1 MGQLTSER
9 GKTCP
14 LVQSNNFQQTKSK
27 IMYIPKTVL
36 QAFRKFAN
44 AFLDRPIR
52 KLAAD
57 VGIHAT
63 ANGCTLQVS
72 YAGKSVYCTVAC
84 KDGDEALTESVSI
97 SCDLFEELAQSTGDI
112 EFGPVESTENG
123 SRFVVRWQT
132 GLAIRHAELDT
143 HEPPALVGDSIPLT
157 NIGDWF
163 LQCLAHAIEV
173 TDEASIR
180 YSLGCVQLDGRD
192 GTMAATDGGHLVRF
206 DGFDFPWKSEAVL
219 VRKSRLFALKDFVR
233 LNAVSVGFRDKTI
246 VIASGPWRF
255 SMQVETDA
263 RFPKVDQVIPDR
275 QRSTNRVQID
285 PGDRDA
291 LSSCLSQLPGNT
303 EELQPVILDLNGHVA
318 VVGKSNQGTSCT
330 VCLEL
335 DRSLHLGP
343 DLRTGTPRHN
353 LAFAAKIGSDSLFL
367 YGKDKP
373 ILACG
378 PKTQYV
384 WMPLLN
390 QDLAVDLAQTQCIRT
405 STVAGTSKCRRAS

>member
-1 MGQLTSER
+1 M
-9 GKTCP
+9 
-14 LVQSNNFQQTKSK
+14 F
-27 IMYIPKTVL
+27 IPKTVI

-44 AFLDRPIR
+44 AFFDRPIR
-52 KLAAD
+52 KLATD
-57 VGIHAT
+57 IGIHAT

-72 YAGKSVYCTVAC
+72 DAGKSLSCTVTC
-84 KDGDEALTESVSI
+84 KDGDEPLAESVSI

-132 GLAIRHAELDT
+132 GLAIRQAELDSRD
-143 HEPPALVGDSIPLT
+143 PPALLGDSIPLT
-157 NIGDWF
+157 DIDERF
-163 LQCLAHAIEV
+163 LPCLANAV
-173 TDEASIR
+173 DVADEISTR
-180 YSLGCVQLDGRD
+180 YALGCIQLDGRD
-192 GTMAATDGGHLVRF
+192 GTMAATDGSHMVLF
-206 DGFDFPWKSEAVL
+206 EGFDFPWKSEAIL
-219 VRKSRLFALKDFVR
+219 LRKSRLFALKDFVK
-233 LNAVSVGFRDKTI
+233 LNAVSVGFLDKTI

-263 RFPKVDQVIPDR
+263 RFPNVDQVIPER
-275 QRSTNRVQID
+275 QRSTNRVQLD

-291 LSSCLSQLPGNT
+291 LSNCLSQLPGST
-303 EELQPVILDLNGHVA
+303 EELRPVILDLNGHVA

-335 DRSLHLGP
+335 DRSLHLCP

-353 LAFAAKIGSDSLFL
+353 LAYAAKIGADSLFL

-378 PKTQYV
+378 PRTQYV

-390 QDLAVDLAQTQCIRT
+390 QNLEVDLAQTQCVRT
-405 STVAGTSKCRRAS
+405 STILASSKRRRAS

>member
-1 MGQLTSER
+1 M
-9 GKTCP
+9 
-14 LVQSNNFQQTKSK
+14 F
-27 IMYIPKTVL
+27 IPKTVL

-52 KLAAD
+52 KLASD
-57 VGIHAT
+57 IGLHAT

-72 YAGKSVYCTVAC
+72 DTGKSLSCTVAC
-84 KDGDEALTESVSI
+84 KDGDEPLAESVSI
-97 SCDLFEELAQSTGDI
+97 ASALFEELAQSTGDI

-123 SRFVVRWQT
+123 SRFIVRWQT
-132 GLAIRHAELDT
+132 GLAIRHAELDSL
-143 HEPPALVGDSIPLT
+143 EPPALVGGSIPLT
-157 NIGDWF
+157 KIDERF
-163 LQCLAHAIEV
+163 LPCLANAVEV
-173 TDEASIR
+173 ADEVSQR
-180 YSLGCVQLDGRD
+180 YALSCIQLDGRD
-192 GTMAATDGGHLVRF
+192 GTMAATDGSHMVLF

-219 VRKSRLFALKDFVR
+219 LQKCRLFALKDFAT
-233 LNAVSVGFRDKTI
+233 LGAVLVGLQDKSI
-246 VIASGPWRF
+246 VIAAGPWRF
-255 SMQVETDA
+255 TMPVETDA
-263 RFPKVDQVIPDR
+263 RFPNVDQVIPDR
-275 QRSTNRVQID
+275 QRSTNRVQLD

-291 LSSCLSQLPGNT
+291 LSGCLSQLPGNT

-353 LAFAAKIGSDSLFL
+353 LAYAAKIGADSLFL

-378 PKTQYV
+378 PRSQYV
-384 WMPLLN
+384 WMPLRN
-390 QDLAVDLAQTQCIRT
+390 QDLTVDLAQSQCVRT
-405 STVAGTSKCRRAS
+405 STVAATSNRRRAN

>member
-1 MGQLTSER
+1 M
-9 GKTCP
+9 
-14 LVQSNNFQQTKSK
+14 F
-27 IMYIPKTVL
+27 IPKTVI

-44 AFLDRPIR
+44 TFLDRPIR
-52 KLAAD
+52 RLASD
-57 VGIHAT
+57 IGIHAN

-72 YAGKSVYCTVAC
+72 DAGKSLSCTVAC
-84 KDGDEALTESVSI
+84 KNGDKPLAESVSI

-132 GLAIRHAELDT
+132 GLAIRNAELDSL
-143 HEPPALVGDSIPLT
+143 EPPVLLGGKIPLT
-157 NIGDWF
+157 NIDERF
-163 LQCLAHAIEV
+163 LPCLANAVEV
-173 TDEASIR
+173 TDEISKR
-180 YSLGCVQLDGRD
+180 YALGCVQLDGRD
-192 GTMAATDGGHLVRF
+192 GTMAATDGSHLVVF
-206 DGFDFPWKSEAVL
+206 DGFDFPWKSEAIL
-219 VRKSRLFALKDFVR
+219 VRKSRLFTLKDFVK
-233 LNAVSVGFRDKTI
+233 LNDVSVGFQDKAI

-255 SMQVETDA
+255 TAKVETDA
-263 RFPKVDQVIPDR
+263 KFPNVGLVIPDR
-275 QRSTNRVQID
+275 QRSTNRVQLD

-318 VVGKSNQGTSCT
+318 VVGRSNQGTSCT

-335 DRSLHLGP
+335 DRSLHLGQ

-353 LAFAAKIGSDSLFL
+353 LAYAAKIGADSLFL

-378 PKTQYV
+378 PGTQYV

-390 QDLAVDLAQTQCIRT
+390 QDLTVDLAQTQCVRT
-405 STVAGTSKCRRAS
+405 STVTASFKRRRAS

>member
-1 MGQLTSER
+1 M
-9 GKTCP
+9 
-14 LVQSNNFQQTKSK
+14 F
-27 IMYIPKTVL
+27 IPRTVI

-52 KLAAD
+52 KLATD
-57 VGIHAT
+57 IGIQAT

-72 YAGKSVYCTVAC
+72 DAGKSVSCSVAC
-84 KDGDEALTESVSI
+84 KGGDEPLGESVSI
-97 SCDLFEELAQSTGDI
+97 SCDLLEELALSTGDI

-132 GLAIRHAELDT
+132 GLAIRHAELDSR
-143 HEPPALVGDSIPLT
+143 EPPALLGDSISLT
-157 NIGDWF
+157 NIDDRF
-163 LQCLAHAIEV
+163 LPCLANAV
-173 TDEASIR
+173 DVADEISKR
-180 YSLGCVQLDGRD
+180 YALGCVQLDGRD
-192 GTMAATDGGHLVRF
+192 GTMAATDGSHLVVF

-219 VRKSRLFALKDFVR
+219 VRKSRLFALKDFIK
-233 LNAVSVGFRDKTI
+233 LNVASVGLQEKAI

-255 SMQVETDA
+255 TLPVETDA
-263 RFPKVDQVIPDR
+263 RFPNVEQVIPDR
-275 QRSTNRVQID
+275 QRSTNRVQLD

-303 EELQPVILDLNGHVA
+303 EELQQVILDLNGHVA

-335 DRSLHLGP
+335 DRSLQIGP
-343 DLRTGTPRHN
+343 DLRTGSPRHN
-353 LAFAAKIGSDSLFL
+353 LAYAAKIGADSLFL

-378 PKTQYV
+378 PRMQYV

-390 QDLAVDLAQTQCIRT
+390 QDLAVDLAQTQCVRT
-405 STVAGTSKCRRAS
+405 STVSASSKRRRAS

>member
-1 MGQLTSER
+1 M
-9 GKTCP
+9 
-14 LVQSNNFQQTKSK
+14 F
-27 IMYIPKTVL
+27 IPKTVL

-44 AFLDRPIR
+44 AFFDRPIR

-57 VGIHAT
+57 IGIHAT

-72 YAGKSVYCTVAC
+72 VAGKSVSCTVAC
-84 KDGDEALTESVSI
+84 KDGDEPLVESVSI
-97 SCDLFEELAQSTGDI
+97 SSDLFEQLAQSTGDI

-132 GLAIRHAELDT
+132 GLALRHAEIDSL
-143 HEPPALVGDSIPLT
+143 EPPALLGYGIPLT
-157 NIGDWF
+157 KIDERF
-163 LQCLAHAIEV
+163 LPCLANATEV
-173 TDEASIR
+173 TDEVSIR
-180 YSLGCVQLDGRD
+180 YALGCVQLDGRD
-192 GTMAATDGGHLVRF
+192 GTMAATDGSHMVLF

-219 VRKSRLFALKDFVR
+219 VRKSRLFTLKDFVR
-233 LNAVSVGFRDKTI
+233 LNNVSVGFQDKKI
-246 VIASGPWRF
+246 VIASGHWRF
-255 SMQVETDA
+255 TATVETDT
-263 RFPKVDQVIPDR
+263 RFPNVDQVIPDR
-275 QRSTNRVQID
+275 QRSTNRVQLD

-291 LSSCLSQLPGNT
+291 LSSCLSQLPGSK

-367 YGKDKP
+367 YGKDRP

-378 PKTQYV
+378 PRMQYV
-384 WMPLLN
+384 WMPLTNMDLN
-390 QDLAVDLAQTQCIRT
+390 IDLAETQCIRT
-405 STVAGTSKCRRAS
+405 STVAASSKSRRAS